1 MRLYLAGRMSGLLE
15 NNYPAFHAAAA
26 ELRAAGY
33 EVLNPA
39 ETDLPPDT
47 PWLAFMAAGVTQLAT
62 CDGIAL
68 LPGWQDSKGARI
80 EYHLAKH
87 AGLPGLTVTAWLW
100 RKREI
105 SAISHLDHARQGAN
119 Q

>member
-1 MRLYLAGRMSGLLE
+1 MKLYLAGPMTGLPE

-47 PWLAFMAAGVTQLAT
+47 PWLAFMAAGINQLAQ

-68 LPGWQDSKGARI
+68 LPGWQGSRGART
-80 EYHLAKH
+80 EYLLAKH
-87 AGLPGLTVTAWLW
+87 TKLKALTVNAWLW
-100 RKREI
+100 DKQHGAAHADRNHPRK
-105 SAISHLDHARQGAN
+105 DTQT
-119 Q
+119 

>member
-1 MRLYLAGRMSGLLE
+1 MSGLPDH
-15 NNYPAFHAAAA
+15 NYPAFHAAAK

-47 PWLAFMAAGVTQLAT
+47 PWLTFMAAGINQLAT

-68 LPGWQDSKGARI
+68 LPGWQESKGARI

-87 AGLPGLTVTAWLW
+87 AGLKALTVNAWLW
-100 RKREI
+100 DKQR
-105 SAISHLDHARQGAN
+105 GAAAETYAAGAS
-119 Q
+119 